1 MRPVGD
7 SPVIED
13 VGLLIK
19 LLGILNESGIKY
31 FITGSV
37 ASMHY
42 GESRSTRDID
52 VAVHLR
58 YGDVGTL
65 LEKFCEPEFH
75 FDRLSAVEALQ
86 SSTSFN
92 IIHKFTRMKI
102 DFMCLEHEGFDES
115 RLRRAVFTEMVGGS
129 KGWVSAPE
137 DVILKKLEF
146 YKQGGSDKHLRD
158 IASMIKFS
166 GPTFDR
172 EYLESWAK
180 ALAVTEEWNAV
191 KSRVGW

>member
-1 MRPVGD
+1 MT
-7 SPVIED
+7 ED

-52 VAVHLR
+52 VAVYLR
-58 YGDVGTL
+58 YADLGSLV
-65 LEKFCEPEFH
+65 EKFCEPEFH
-75 FDRLSAVEALQ
+75 FDRLSAVEAMQ
-86 SSTSFN
+86 TRTSFN

-102 DFMCLEHEGFDES
+102 DFMCIEPDGFDES
-115 RLRRAVFTEMVGGS
+115 RLRRAVFTEMVGGT

-137 DVILKKLEF
+137 DIILKKLEF
-146 YKQGGSDKHLRD
+146 YKLGGSDKHLRD

-166 GPTFDR
+166 GSAFDR
-172 EYLESWAK
+172 AYLERWAVT
-180 ALAVTEEWNAV
+180 LGVTEEWNAV